1 MPEEEKDVEAVA
13 ESAEANE
20 AAQAAK
26 SARKKKIALI
36 IVLVIVGLALAAGI
50 SLLVVTKVVGDL
62 PVGGGSA
69 EEESSG
75 PRYHDSGIFVKLGD
89 PKEGILVNVGGPRSG
104 KYLKASIIVEY
115 NPGKQS
121 VINEETHALQP
132 DAEVKVNDV
141 ATQFLRATKLEDFDA
156 DKQDEFKKQLKDAL
170 NAALG
175 GGSVY
180 DVYIT
185 SFLLQ

>member
-1 MPEEEKDVEAVA
+1 MPDEEKDVEVVA
-13 ESAEANE
+13 DSQPAT
-20 AAQAAK
+20 QSK
-26 SARKKKIALI
+26 RKQIVLI
-36 IVLVIVGLALAAGI
+36 IVLVIIGLALAAGI
-50 SLLVVTKVVGDL
+50 SLFVVTKVMGDI
-62 PVGGGSA
+62 PGGGH
-69 EEESSG
+69 EESG
-75 PRYHDSGIFVKLGD
+75 EPRYHDSGVFVKLGD

-104 KYLKASIIVEY
+104 KYLKASIIVEF
-115 NPGKQS
+115 NPAKKS
-121 VINEETHALQP
+121 VINDETNSLQP

-141 ATQFLRATKLEDFDA
+141 ATQFLRSTALEDFDA

>member
-1 MPEEEKDVEAVA
+1 MPEEEKEVA
-13 ESAEANE
+13 ETAAAAPPP
-20 AAQAAK
+20 AAQ
-26 SARKKKIALI
+26 SKKKTIILI
-36 IVLVIVGLALAAGI
+36 VVLVIVGLALAAGI
-50 SLLVVTKVVGDL
+50 SLFVVTKMMGDINTS
-62 PVGGGSA
+62 GG
-69 EEESSG
+69 EEGGE
-75 PRYHDSGIFVKLGD
+75 PRYHDAGVFIKLGD
-89 PKEGILVNVGGPRSG
+89 PKEGVLVNVGGPRSG
-104 KYLKASIIVEY
+104 KFLKASIIVEY

-141 ATQFLRATKLEDFDA
+141 ATQFLRSTTLEDFDA

>member
-1 MPEEEKDVEAVA
+1 MPDEEKEVDTAAVPPPPA
-13 ESAEANE
+13 S
-20 AAQAAK
+20 Q
-26 SARKKKIALI
+26 SKKKTIILI
-36 IVLVIVGLALAAGI
+36 VVLVIVGLALAAGI
-50 SLLVVTKVVGDL
+50 SLFVVTKVMGDI
-62 PVGGGSA
+62 PGGGS
-69 EEESSG
+69 EEEDVG
-75 PRYHDSGIFVKLGD
+75 PRYHDAGVFVKLGD

-104 KYLKASIIVEY
+104 KYLKASIIVEF
-115 NPGKQS
+115 NPGKKS
-121 VINEETHALQP
+121 VINEDTHSLQP

-141 ATQFLRATKLEDFDA
+141 ATQFLRATSLEDFDA

-170 NAALG
+170 NTALG

>member
-1 MPEEEKDVEAVA
+1 M
-13 ESAEANE
+13 
-20 AAQAAK
+20 
-26 SARKKKIALI
+26 
-36 IVLVIVGLALAAGI
+36 
-50 SLLVVTKVVGDL
+50 GDI
-62 PVGGGSA
+62 PGGSGD
-69 EEESSG
+69 EEG
-75 PRYHDSGIFVKLGD
+75 VGQRYHDPGIFVKLGD

-104 KYLKASIIVEY
+104 KYLKASIIVEF
-115 NPGKQS
+115 NRGKKS
-121 VINEETHALQP
+121 VINEDTHTLQP

-141 ATQFLRATKLEDFDA
+141 ATQFLRATSLEDFDA
-156 DKQDEFKKQLKDAL
+156 DKQDEFKKNLKDAL

>member
-1 MPEEEKDVEAVA
+1 MPDEEKDVETTAPPPP
-13 ESAEANE
+13 
-20 AAQAAK
+20 AAP
-26 SARKKKIALI
+26 SFIKKNKNIILIA
-36 IVLVIVGLALAAGI
+36 VLVIVGLALAAGI
-50 SLLVVTKVVGDL
+50 SLFVVTKVMGDV
-62 PVGGGSA
+62 PSGGS
-69 EEESSG
+69 EEEDSG
-75 PRYHDSGIFVKLGD
+75 PRYHDAGIFVKLGD

-104 KYLKASIIVEY
+104 KYLKASIIAEF
-115 NPGKQS
+115 NPGKKS
-121 VINEETHALQP
+121 VINEETHTLQP

-141 ATQFLRATKLEDFDA
+141 ATQFLRSTALEDFDA

>member
-1 MPEEEKDVEAVA
+1 MPEEEKEVETAVP
-13 ESAEANE
+13 
-20 AAQAAK
+20 AAPPAQQ
-26 SARKKKIALI
+26 SQRKKIAMI

-50 SLLVVTKVVGDL
+50 SLFVVTKVMGDI
-62 PVGGGSA
+62 PQSGG
-69 EEESSG
+69 EYEESA
-75 PRYHDSGIFVKLGD
+75 PRYHDSGVFVKLGD

-104 KYLKASIIVEY
+104 KYLKASIIVEF
-115 NPGKQS
+115 NPGKKS
-121 VINEETHALQP
+121 VINEETNTLQP

-141 ATQFLRATKLEDFDA
+141 ATQFLRSSKLEDFDA
-156 DKQDEFKKQLKDAL
+156 EKQDEFKKQFKDAL

>member
-1 MPEEEKDVEAVA
+1 MPEEEKEVDTT
-13 ESAEANE
+13 
-20 AAQAAK
+20 AAAAPPAQ
-26 SARKKKIALI
+26 SQRKKIAMI

-50 SLLVVTKVVGDL
+50 SLFVVTKVMGDL
-62 PVGGGSA
+62 PGNGGG
-69 EEESSG
+69 EYEESS
-75 PRYHDSGIFVKLGD
+75 PRYHDSGVFVKLGD
-89 PKEGILVNVGGPRSG
+89 AKEGILVNVGGPRSG
-104 KYLKASIIVEY
+104 KFLKASIIVEF
-115 NPGKQS
+115 NPGKKS
-121 VINEETHALQP
+121 VINEETNSLQP

-141 ATQFLRATKLEDFDA
+141 ATHFLRAAKIEDFDA
-156 DKQDEFKKQLKDAL
+156 EKQDEFKKQLKDAL

>member
-13 ESAEANE
+13 TDADAAGASA
-20 AAQAAK
+20 Q
-26 SARKKKIALI
+26 SSQKKKIALI

-50 SLLVVTKVVGDL
+50 SLFVVTKVVGDL
-62 PVGGGSA
+62 PANGGGA
-69 EEESSG
+69 EDGSG
-75 PRYHDSGIFVKLGD
+75 MRYHDEGVFIKLGD

-115 NPGKQS
+115 NPNKQS

-132 DAEVKVNDV
+132 AAEVKVNDV

-156 DKQDEFKKQLKDAL
+156 DKQEEFKKQLKDAL

-180 DVYIT
+180 DIYIT

>member
-1 MPEEEKDVEAVA
+1 MPEEEKDIETAVP
-13 ESAEANE
+13 
-20 AAQAAK
+20 AAPSPAQ
-26 SARKKKIALI
+26 SSQRKKIAMI

-50 SLLVVTKVVGDL
+50 SLFVVTKVMSDL
-62 PVGGGSA
+62 PAGGGEY
-69 EEESSG
+69 EEDSG
-75 PRYHDSGIFVKLGD
+75 PRYHDSGVFVKLGD

-104 KYLKASIIVEY
+104 KFLKASIIVEF
-115 NPGKQS
+115 NPGKKS
-121 VINEETHALQP
+121 VINEETNALQP

-141 ATQFLRATKLEDFDA
+141 ATQFLRSTKLEDFDA
-156 DKQDEFKKQLKDAL
+156 EKQDEFKKQLKDAL
-170 NAALG
+170 NSALG

>member
-1 MPEEEKDVEAVA
+1 MPDEEKEVETTTAA
-13 ESAEANE
+13 APPP
-20 AAQAAK
+20 AAQ
-26 SARKKKIALI
+26 SKKKTIILI
-36 IVLVIVGLALAAGI
+36 VVLVIVGLALAAGI
-50 SLLVVTKVVGDL
+50 SLFVVTKVMGDI
-62 PVGGGSA
+62 PGGGS
-69 EEESSG
+69 EDESSG
-75 PRYHDSGIFVKLGD
+75 PRYHDAGVFVKLGD

-115 NPGKQS
+115 NPGKKS
-121 VINEETHALQP
+121 VINEETHSLQP

-141 ATQFLRATKLEDFDA
+141 ATQFLRATSLEDFDA

>member
-1 MPEEEKDVEAVA
+1 MPDEEKDVEVVSDNPPADQ
-13 ESAEANE
+13 S
-20 AAQAAK
+20 
-26 SARKKKIALI
+26 KKKQIILI
-36 IVLVIVGLALAAGI
+36 VVVVIVGLALAAGI
-50 SLLVVTKVVGDL
+50 SLFVVTKVMGDI
-62 PVGGGSA
+62 PNGGH
-69 EEESSG
+69 EEGGE
-75 PRYHDSGIFVKLGD
+75 PRYHDAGVFVKIGD

-104 KYLKASIIVEY
+104 KYLKASIIVEF
-115 NPGKQS
+115 NPGRKS

-141 ATQFLRATKLEDFDA
+141 ATQFLRATALEDFDA

-180 DVYIT
+180 DIYIT

>member
-1 MPEEEKDVEAVA
+1 MPDEEKEVETTVA
-13 ESAEANE
+13 PPPPPAS
-20 AAQAAK
+20 Q
-26 SARKKKIALI
+26 SKKKTIILI
-36 IVLVIVGLALAAGI
+36 VVLVIVGLALAAGI
-50 SLLVVTKVVGDL
+50 SLFVVTKVMGDI
-62 PVGGGSA
+62 PSGGS
-69 EEESSG
+69 EESG
-75 PRYHDSGIFVKLGD
+75 EVRYHDSGVFVKIGD

-104 KYLKASIIVEY
+104 KYLKASIIVEF
-115 NPGKQS
+115 NPGKKA
-121 VINEETHALQP
+121 VINEETHSLQP

-141 ATQFLRATKLEDFDA
+141 ATQFLRATSMEDFDA